1 MSNHVHFILDCS
13 EGLAIEFIVLLK
25 MRFGLYLQRRY
36 GTREILKRN
45 NVDIQKL
52 TLENES
58 LERAVAYIHMNSVAA
73 GICINLFKSR
83 PDRRDAKRPL
93 GPSILKNV
101 PPVPQG

>member
-1 MSNHVHFILDCS
+1 MNYVAIISNLLDVKIISFILMSNHVHFILDSS

-73 GICINLFKSR
+73 GICANLSFPEKS
-83 PDRRDAKRPL
+83 
-93 GPSILKNV
+93 
-101 PPVPQG
+101 